1 MNECKYIY
9 IYIYI
14 STTVIE
20 KMLQNSNQE
29 KINAKCSRLFL
40 ICSEY
45 VNSLTIIEINTIT

>member
-1 MNECKYIY
+1 MNVSIY